1 MWRLGRVCGAM
12 RRHQIAEANQRTGQ
26 GMTDQSEAGIVMTQS
41 AEIENMNN
49 EYVNC
54 IHYHQLHSQLH
65 PPWPIRILIS
75 SFSCVTVSSSTV
87 NLVDWDGPSLLF
99 SLVSWPIQLSGYC
112 LLIKLA
118 GYWATLSLSLLL
130 IGLMTDSLAVA
141 SPPRPAIT
149 QTAIWKY
156 ISQFLISWTSEKLFW
171 QLNL

>member
-41 AEIENMNN
+41 TEIGNMNN
-49 EYVNC
+49 EYVNSL
-54 IHYHQLHSQLH
+54 HYHQLHTSQLH

-75 SFSCVTVSSSTV
+75 SFIVVFVSSSTV
-87 NLVDWDGPSLLF
+87 KLVDWDVPSLLF

-118 GYWATLSLSLLL
+118 GYWATLSLSNWSLWWVMAWPWPRLL
-130 IGLMTDSLAVA
+130 G
-141 SPPRPAIT
+141 R
-149 QTAIWKY
+149 Q
-156 ISQFLISWTSEKLFW
+156 
-171 QLNL
+171 